1 MSKRVFMALAAAMSI
16 FAVSAARVPD
26 SVGFLRSQ
34 RIIGSDRQ
42 FYPVEEAVGDM
53 LRAPEPPNARL
64 DLLAI
69 SVTGLTQEID
79 GATYREV
86 ILYYYFNWDATGYH
100 PYVRFSD
107 VVTGPFVR
115 LAKQDDAE
123 NVGSTTLE
131 NVTYP
136 YTWRSR
142 CWVPIEKTTGFFDI
156 YCPTDQYDGDDPVV
170 SEYSFMTNGV
180 HYVRKGQLSRSAMV
194 VTNFNPAAF
203 TVFTRKTTL
212 TPLDGGEPLSVTRR
226 AGKTLADATP
236 IIQDTT
242 DYTFDAPV
250 KFNNL
255 VYFTDW
261 SSLRVGTNNLGNVLA
276 GLAPADV
283 SGCVMFADAGAT
295 IPQTGTCL
303 ALSERYAYFTNTTET
318 VEGGVT
324 NIVTTVTTNSYSVVS
339 LYKDGTKVWTSDP
352 ADASN
357 YGWLVALIIALV
369 GGASTVL
376 WKFFGKSTYTLKVD
390 PETGGIYYDT

>member
-156 YCPTDQYDGDDPVV
+156 YSPTDQYDGDDPVV

-212 TPLDGGEPLSVTRR
+212 TPLDSGEPLSVTRR

-236 IIQDTT
+236 IMQDTS
-242 DYTFDAPV
+242 DYTFDAPIL
-250 KFNNL
+250 FRDH
-255 VYFTDW
+255 VYFVSWDN
-261 SSLRVGTNNLGNVLA
+261 LRVGTN
-276 GLAPADV
+276 GLPAYVAAEIGRHEPDV
-283 SGCVMFADAGAT
+283 
-295 IPQTGTCL
+295 TG
-303 ALSERYAYFTNTTET
+303 
-318 VEGGVT
+318 
-324 NIVTTVTTNSYSVVS
+324 TVTTEYIRERLGVY
-339 LYKDGTKVWTSDP
+339 LYMGADGHCYVHTQEEG
-352 ADASN
+352 N
-357 YGWLVALIIALV
+357 
-369 GGASTVL
+369 
-376 WKFFGKSTYTLKVD
+376 
-390 PETGGIYYDT
+390 